1 MTTSWN
7 ETQQIEAIIMG
18 TASPDETLLFE
29 ARLMLDNQFAEKVMW
44 QNKAYHIVKQYG
56 RMKLKAEI
64 ETVHQQ
70 LFTRPQHMGFSQKI
84 RQLFS
89 KL

>member
-7 ETQQIEAIIMG
+7 ETQQIEAVILK
-18 TASPDETLLFE
+18 TASPGEALLFE
-29 ARLMLDNQFAEKVMW
+29 AKLMLNNELADKVIW
-44 QNKAYHIVKQYG
+44 QQKTYGIIKQYA
-56 RMKLKAEI
+56 RKQLKAEI

-70 LFTRPQHMGFSQKI
+70 LFTQPQYRSFSQKI

-89 KL
+89 KQ